1 MKLSQVDFTGNLN
14 WSDCYRTEPR
24 LTGLS
29 GLLPSVS
36 TNSMSLLSGDS
47 IEFLECWFYKIER
60 FSKNGTRYCDLSK

>member
-14 WSDCYRTEPR
+14 WSDCYRTEP
-24 LTGLS
+24 GLA
-29 GLLPSVS
+29 GQVRFVS
-36 TNSMSLLSGDS
+36 TNSTDLLSGDS